1 MITIKEALQAPFAP
15 ERLLAFCNQVPEL
28 RRALSTRVRHYTV
41 EQHTLLVL
49 RQFERYFEEVELSVS
64 RDLFRIMLALHDSGK
79 GLAFS
84 NGNRHNQHQET
95 VQLIQRYYT
104 AFSLSEQELMLIIA
118 LTSTDVLGLYF
129 QGKLSLQAA
138 VAGIWELSE
147 KAQMTNTSFFQLLLI
162 YYQVDVASYTKD
174 AGGFPFLENVFI
186 YDNGAKAFDPA
197 TGLLKFSAA
206 FAQKLAVLKNAMLT
220 A

>member
-1 MITIKEALQAPFAP
+1 MITIKEALQTPFAP

-28 RRALSTRVRHYTV
+28 KNALSIRVRHYTV

-49 RQFERYFEEVELSVS
+49 KQFERYFAQVELSVS
-64 RDLFRIMLALHDSGK
+64 RNLFRIMLALHDSGK

-95 VQLIQRYYT
+95 VQLIQKHYT
-104 AFSLSEQELMLIIA
+104 AFSLSEQELMLVIA

-129 QGKLSLQAA
+129 QSKLSLQA
-138 VAGIWELSE
+138 VIAGIRDLSE
-147 KAQMTNTSFFQLLLI
+147 KTQMINTSFFQLLLI

-186 YDNGAKAFDPA
+186 YDNGTKAFDPA
-197 TGLLKFSAA
+197 TGLLRFSAA

>member
-1 MITIKEALQAPFAP
+1 MITIKEALQTPFAP
-15 ERLLAFCNQVPEL
+15 ERLLAFCIQVPES
-28 RRALSTRVRHYTV
+28 RSALSIMVRHYTV

-49 RQFERYFEEVELSVS
+49 KQFERYFAQVELSVS
-64 RDLFRIMLALHDSGK
+64 RNLFRIMLALHDSGK

-95 VQLIQRYYT
+95 VQLIQKHYT
-104 AFSLSEQELMLIIA
+104 AFSLSEQELMLVIA

-129 QGKLSLQAA
+129 QSKLSLQA
-138 VAGIWELSE
+138 VIAGIRDLSE
-147 KAQMTNTSFFQLLLI
+147 KTQMINTSFFQLLLI

-186 YDNGAKAFDPA
+186 YDNGTKAFDPA
-197 TGLLKFSAA
+197 TGLLRFSAA